1 MSNTIATT
9 PAPTAPAAV
18 ALNPMQQLR
27 QQFTAM
33 QPELAMALPA
43 HVAPER
49 FVRIVMTAIQQT
61 PDLMKADRKSLF
73 AACMKAAQDGLLPD
87 GREAFLNCYFS
98 KKDNKHIASYQPMVA
113 GILKKIRQS
122 GELKQLSCDVV
133 REGDLFEHYV
143 DETGEHFKHQ
153 SSDDDNATAPV
164 KYVYA
169 AMWTKDG
176 GVYFKKMTPKAIDK
190 ARNVSRAKDSGPWV
204 QWWDEMALKTV
215 IRNLSKRVPMSVEVE
230 AVIHRVDD
238 LTEFDADQEATMHP
252 TVSVLTPNR
261 GADALKSRML
271 ARQQREKINESLV
284 KAGAMPGEPM
294 PAMDMDTGELLELEA
309 DVAPP
314 ELTPAA

>member
-1 MSNTIATT
+1 MTTQQPNPIAD
-9 PAPTAPAAV
+9 
-18 ALNPMQQLR
+18 LR
-27 QQFTAM
+27 NQFTAM

-73 AACMKAAQDGLLPD
+73 AACMKSAQDGLLPD

-98 KKDNKHIASYQPMVA
+98 KKDNKFVASYQPMIA

-133 REGDLFEHYV
+133 REGDIFEHYV
-143 DETGEHFKHQ
+143 DETGEHFKHC
-153 SSDDDNATAPV
+153 SSDEDNSDAKV

-169 AMWTKDG
+169 ALWTKDG
-176 GVYFKKMTPKAIDK
+176 GFYFKKMTPKAVEK
-190 ARNVSRAKDSGPWV
+190 ARAVSRAANSGPWV

-215 IRNLSKRVPMSVEVE
+215 LRNLSKRVPMSVEVE

-238 LTEFDADQEATMHP
+238 LSEFDDSSAVINEASP
-252 TVSVLTPNR
+252 TLPTR
-261 GADALKSRML
+261 GADALKSRLL
-271 ARQQREKINESLV
+271 ARERHAKISESLAV
-284 KAGAMPGEPM
+284 AGAFPPDPLPDFD
-294 PAMDMDTGELLELEA
+294 PATGEVIEPA
-309 DVAPP
+309 PVAAP
-314 ELTPAA
+314 